1 MAPMTI
7 HQGGASDIAYRTQ
20 SQLRELWTKRDL
32 EQLAVRSLADQCP
45 KESSVRRRNITLT
58 RGYPLEG
65 GWPVRLR
72 RNAAEP
78 LRD

>member
-1 MAPMTI
+1 MT
-7 HQGGASDIAYRTQ
+7 YRTQ

-45 KESSVRRRNITLT
+45 KESSVRRRNDTLT
-58 RGYPLEG
+58 RGHPLEG
-65 GWPVRLR
+65 RWPVRLR
-72 RNAAEP
+72 HSAAAEP